1 MTHLKDTGRSY
12 WQHLIR
18 AWSIAG
24 VLIVHGV
31 FPEVWKDRATKMLCN
46 QTEQE

>member
-1 MTHLKDTGRSY
+1 MNHLTQTGLSY

-24 VLIVHGV
+24 VLIVHGIL
-31 FPEVWKDRATKMLCN
+31 PNVWRERATKMLCN